1 MMLNSL
7 ENGLDIDEAARVRL
21 AARAS
26 TAGSVLRVLADD
38 PALTV
43 RAAVALN
50 PAYAPAVHTRLA
62 QDADERVRTLL
73 AAKMTRLLPGLS
85 GTERSA
91 AEAHVHDMLLL
102 LAGDAATRVRQTIAE
117 ALTTLPDAPRSV
129 ILKLAHDPVPEVSDP
144 VVRFSPLLT
153 DADLLELLAT
163 PPHDATAASVA
174 SRPGLSARLADEIA
188 DHAGSAAVQA
198 LLANRSA
205 TIQEATLDSLIG
217 RAGDHPEWHEPL
229 ICRPAL
235 PVRAMRAL
243 SLIVAGFLLD
253 RLVARADV
261 PPELV
266 ETLRNRVSTT
276 LAEPLPPSEADVL
289 DTVRRMNADG
299 ELTEPSLIDAVS
311 AGDPRLASAILA
323 VCGGVTLLTVDRA
336 VGLRSAKALISLVA
350 RAGFGMEAAMAVQG
364 LLGRLGPGERL
375 GPAPDGGFP
384 LTMAEMD
391 WQVELLCQPGR

>member
-1 MMLNSL
+1 MLDTSVA
-7 ENGLDIDEAARVRL
+7 GMDVDEAARVRL

-26 TAGSVLRVLADD
+26 TSEATLCTLADD

-50 PAYAPAVHTRLA
+50 PVYAPALHTRLA
-62 QDADERVRTLL
+62 HDGDDRIRALL
-73 AAKMTRLLPGLS
+73 AAKMARLLPGLS
-85 GTERSA
+85 GIQRSA
-91 AEAHVHDMLLL
+91 AESHVHDMLML
-102 LAGDAATRVRQTIAE
+102 LAGDAAARVRQTIAE
-117 ALTTLPDAPRSV
+117 ALTNLPNAPRSV
-129 ILKLAHDPVPEVSDP
+129 ILRLANDPAPEVSDP

-163 PPHDATAASVA
+163 PPHAAMAVAVA

-229 ICRPAL
+229 VCRPAL

-243 SLIVAGFLLD
+243 SLIVAGSLLD
-253 RLVARADV
+253 KLVSRADV

-266 ETLRNRVSTT
+266 ETLRNRVSST
-276 LAEPLPPSEADVL
+276 LAEPPAPSEADVL
-289 DTVRRMNADG
+289 DSVRRMNAAG
-299 ELTEPSLIDAVS
+299 ELTESALIDAVT
-311 AGDPRLASAILA
+311 AGNPRLASAILA
-323 VCGGVTLLTVDRA
+323 VCGGVTLQSIERA
-336 VGLRSAKALISLVA
+336 VGLRSAKALVSLVA
-350 RAGFGMEAAMAVQG
+350 RAGFGMESAMAVQG

-375 GPAPDGGFP
+375 GPDPDGAFP
-384 LTMAEMD
+384 LTTAEMD
-391 WQVELLCQPGR
+391 WQVELLDQPGR